1 MLVAADLFTIPLGDK
16 GFVDGPVLD
25 SAVPALVLEVLGKA
39 GVIITVAGTEIIQ
52 AQVRQTTSEQVKRR
66 MLKVALGNFISL
78 FILR

>member
-1 MLVAADLFTIPLGDK
+1 MLVAAGLFTMPLGDK

-25 SAVPALVLEVLGKA
+25 SAVPVVLEVLGKA

-52 AQVRQTTSEQVKRR
+52 AQVRQTKSEQVKRR